1 MVRTSAKRKPG
12 AKAKATKKRPAS
24 KAGVPKESASSK
36 RPTAKKRVSSKPK
49 ATKKRS
55 TSNPKAT
62 KESARPKQ
70 PTAKKQVSSRPKAT
84 KKSASSKHPTAKKR
98 VSSRPKATK
107 KSASSKHPTAKKRV
121 SSKHP
126 TAKKRVSSRPKATK
140 KSASSKHPTAKK
152 RVRSRPKATK
162 KSTSSKHP
170 TAKKRVTSRPK
181 ATKKRTTSKPK
192 ATKKRV
198 TSRPKATKKSA
209 SSKHPTAKKR
219 VSSRPKATKKSASSK
234 HPTAK
239 KRVSSRPK
247 ATKKSASSKHPT
259 AKKRV
264 SSRPKATKKSASS
277 KHPTAKKQV
286 SSRPKATKKSASSK
300 HPTAKKRVSSR
311 PKATEK
317 RVTSRPKVT
326 RKATKK
332 VAQKRRS
339 PVTSK
344 GDFDFHAWLLP
355 TLALEQYE
363 PNIEQEVGVVDKIKG
378 STRYAWIGAGQ
389 CGGRLVKS
397 FYDLGYKK
405 VLAVNT
411 THQDLDLLDI
421 PKNQKFLMNIGEKG
435 AGKDMERGKEAV
447 QQHQQD
453 ILHLTRQTFGT
464 QVDHIMVCFGA
475 GGGTGSG
482 SIVGLIE
489 IAKRYARYIGLND
502 PNKNVGVIMTLP
514 TIGEASSPLVAENAY
529 KVAWE
534 LSQMAT
540 SGKISPLIIV
550 DNDKINKMYPGMTVK
565 SFWPSINNTV
575 ASLFDI
581 FNKLSAL
588 SSQYTSFD
596 PVDYHSIMESGGCAI
611 MGLTK
616 VTKFSD
622 KFVLSE
628 AVKKNLEKT
637 LLAGGFDLTS
647 SKVSGCIAVGGRKL
661 MASAKGL
668 QDNID
673 YSFDVLSEITGKAT
687 IHRGI
692 YEDGRES
699 LRVYTI
705 IGGLSSP
712 TERLEELRSH
722 MTVQVR

>member
-1 MVRTSAKRKPG
+1 MVKTSTKRKPG
-12 AKAKATKKRPAS
+12 AKAKSTKKRPS
-24 KAGVPKESASSK
+24 
-36 RPTAKKRVSSKPK
+36 PK
-49 ATKKRS
+49 A
-55 TSNPKAT
+55 
-62 KESARPKQ
+62 
-70 PTAKKQVSSRPKAT
+70 KAT
-84 KKSASSKHPTAKKR
+84 KKSASSKRPTAKKR

-107 KSASSKHPTAKKRV
+107 KRSTSK
-121 SSKHP
+121 
-126 TAKKRVSSRPKATK
+126 PKATK
-140 KSASSKHPTAKK
+140 KRT
-152 RVRSRPKATK
+152 
-162 KSTSSKHP
+162 
-170 TAKKRVTSRPK
+170 TSRPK

-192 ATKKRV
+192 ATKKRTTSKPKATKKRT
-198 TSRPKATKKSA
+198 TSRPKATKKRTT
-209 SSKHPTAKKR
+209 SKPQATKKR
-219 VSSRPKATKKSASSK
+219 TTSRPKATKKRTTSRPQATK
-234 HPTAK
+234 KRVTPKRPTAK
-239 KRVSSRPK
+239 RHVSPK
-247 ATKKSASSKHPT
+247 AKS
-259 AKKRV
+259 
-264 SSRPKATKKSASS
+264 
-277 KHPTAKKQV
+277 
-286 SSRPKATKKSASSK
+286 
-300 HPTAKKRVSSR
+300 
-311 PKATEK
+311 
-317 RVTSRPKVT
+317 T
-326 RKATKK
+326 RQTTKK

-344 GDFDFHAWLLP
+344 GDFDFQAWLLP

-411 THQDLDLLDI
+411 THHDLDLLDI

-482 SIVGLIE
+482 SVVGLVE
-489 IAKRYARYIGLND
+489 IAKRYARYIGLNN

-529 KVAWE
+529 KAAWE

-565 SFWPSINNTV
+565 AFWPSINNTV

-616 VTKFSD
+616 VTKFGD
-622 KFVLSE
+622 KFSLSE

-637 LLAGGFDLTS
+637 LLAGGFDLPS
-647 SKVSGCIAVGGRKL
+647 SKVAGCIAVGGRKL
-661 MASAKGL
+661 MASVKGL

>member
-1 MVRTSAKRKPG
+1 M
-12 AKAKATKKRPAS
+12 
-24 KAGVPKESASSK
+24 
-36 RPTAKKRVSSKPK
+36 
-49 ATKKRS
+49 
-55 TSNPKAT
+55 
-62 KESARPKQ
+62 
-70 PTAKKQVSSRPKAT
+70 
-84 KKSASSKHPTAKKR
+84 
-98 VSSRPKATK
+98 
-107 KSASSKHPTAKKRV
+107 
-121 SSKHP
+121 
-126 TAKKRVSSRPKATK
+126 
-140 KSASSKHPTAKK
+140 
-152 RVRSRPKATK
+152 
-162 KSTSSKHP
+162 
-170 TAKKRVTSRPK
+170 
-181 ATKKRTTSKPK
+181 TKKRTASKPK

-198 TSRPKATKKSA
+198 TSRPKATE
-209 SSKHPTAKKR
+209 KR
-219 VSSRPKATKKSASSK
+219 VTSRPKATKK
-234 HPTAK
+234 
-239 KRVSSRPK
+239 RV
-247 ATKKSASSKHPT
+247 T
-259 AKKRV
+259 
-264 SSRPKATKKSASS
+264 
-277 KHPTAKKQV
+277 
-286 SSRPKATKKSASSK
+286 
-300 HPTAKKRVSSR
+300 SR

-317 RVTSRPKVT
+317 RVTSRPKATEKRVISRPKVT

-363 PNIEQEVGVVDKIKG
+363 PNNIKQEVGVVDQIKG

-397 FYDLGYKK
+397 FYDLGYRK

-411 THQDLDLLDI
+411 THHDLDLLDI
-421 PKNQKFLMNIGEKG
+421 PKNQKYSMNIGEKG
-435 AGKDMERGKEAV
+435 AGKDMERGREAV
-447 QQHQQD
+447 QQYQQD

-489 IAKRYARYIGLND
+489 IAKRYARYIGLNN
-502 PNKNVGVIMTLP
+502 PNKNVGVVMTLP
-514 TIGEASSPLVAENAY
+514 TVGEASSPLVAENAY

-534 LSQMAT
+534 LGQMAT

-565 SFWPSINNTV
+565 SFWPSTNNTV

-616 VTKFSD
+616 VTKFGD
-622 KFVLSE
+622 KFSLSE

-647 SKVSGCIAVGGRKL
+647 SKVSGCIAVGGKKL

>member
-1 MVRTSAKRKPG
+1 MVKTSTERKPG
-12 AKAKATKKRPAS
+12 AKAKSTKKRPS
-24 KAGVPKESASSK
+24 
-36 RPTAKKRVSSKPK
+36 PK
-49 ATKKRS
+49 A
-55 TSNPKAT
+55 
-62 KESARPKQ
+62 
-70 PTAKKQVSSRPKAT
+70 KAT
-84 KKSASSKHPTAKKR
+84 KKSVSSKRPTAKKR

-107 KSASSKHPTAKKRV
+107 KR
-121 SSKHP
+121 
-126 TAKKRVSSRPKATK
+126 
-140 KSASSKHPTAKK
+140 
-152 RVRSRPKATK
+152 
-162 KSTSSKHP
+162 STSK
-170 TAKKRVTSRPK
+170 PK

-192 ATKKRV
+192 ATKKRT
-198 TSRPKATKKSA
+198 TSKPKATKKRTT
-209 SSKHPTAKKR
+209 SKPQ
-219 VSSRPKATKKSASSK
+219 ATKKSTPSK
-234 HPTAK
+234 PQATK
-239 KRVSSRPK
+239 KITPSKPQ
-247 ATKKSASSKHPT
+247 ATKKSTTSRPQATKKRVIPKRPT
-259 AKKRV
+259 AKRRV
-264 SSRPKATKKSASS
+264 SPKAKS
-277 KHPTAKKQV
+277 
-286 SSRPKATKKSASSK
+286 
-300 HPTAKKRVSSR
+300 
-311 PKATEK
+311 
-317 RVTSRPKVT
+317 T
-326 RKATKK
+326 RKTTKK

-339 PVTSK
+339 PVTSR
-344 GDFDFHAWLLP
+344 GEFDFQAWLLP

-411 THQDLDLLDI
+411 THHDLDLLDI
-421 PKNQKFLMNIGEKG
+421 PKNQKFSMNIGEKG

-447 QQHQQD
+447 QQYQQD
-453 ILHLTRQTFGT
+453 ILHLTGQIFGT

-482 SIVGLIE
+482 SVVGLVE
-489 IAKRYARYIGLND
+489 IAKRYARYIGLNN
-502 PNKNVGVIMTLP
+502 PNKNVGVVMTLP
-514 TIGEASSPLVAENAY
+514 TVGEASSPLIAENAY
-529 KVAWE
+529 KAAWE

-565 SFWPSINNTV
+565 EFWPSINNTV

-581 FNKLSAL
+581 FNKVSAL
-588 SSQYTSFD
+588 SSQYTAFD